1 MQVVVRAQLLMPNA
15 TFATSVVIFQ
25 GCVEQMRET
34 IKQMIYGQF
43 LQQGHWQQYPYLKP
57 GANSRCS
64 TSPATLFLA
73 ATPQGL
79 GPPVLT
85 AQLNNQTVDV
95 LIDTGALKISFI
107 KNLQTD

>member
-1 MQVVVRAQLLMPNA
+1 
-15 TFATSVVIFQ
+15 
-25 GCVEQMRET
+25 
-34 IKQMIYGQF
+34 MIYGQF

-85 AQLNNQTVDV
+85 AKLNNQTVDV
-95 LIDTGALKISFI
+95 LIDTGAPENFI
-107 KNLQTD
+107 YKELADGLNIKGLRTKEQVLLTT